1 MSRRSSGKSPVVWR
15 CTRLDA
21 LTPRELQRIHV
32 ARQQVFVVEQACV
45 YQDADA
51 ADEEASHLC
60 GWTPAGELLA
70 YARIVDA
77 GLKYAEPS
85 LGRVL
90 TTSAARGT
98 GLARELLRRAID
110 CATAAYPG
118 AGIRISAQARLEPF
132 YAEVG
137 FTRVGEPY
145 LEDELPHIEMWRAG

>member
-1 MSRRSSGKSPVVWR
+1 MTGVQT
-15 CTRLDA
+15 CA
-21 LTPRELQRIHV
+21 LPI
-32 ARQQVFVVEQACV
+32 
-45 YQDADA
+45 
-51 ADEEASHLC
+51 
-60 GWTPAGELLA
+60 WTPAGELLA

-98 GLARELLRRAID
+98 GLGRELLRRAID

-132 YAEVG
+132 YVEVG